1 MHNNTQQFHKG
12 IKHVFVGTTIIQ
24 VVLIKEKKGRW
35 THRNMSTEYAAGAD
49 VVPSKITGRGRP
61 PPFFFPFN
69 STLFFGTKNI
79 PRKRVPDEWID
90 ASMVK

>member
-1 MHNNTQQFHKG
+1 
-12 IKHVFVGTTIIQ
+12 VFVGTTIIQ

-61 PPFFFPFN
+61 P
-69 STLFFGTKNI
+69 LFSFLLI
-79 PRKRVPDEWID
+79 PPSFLVRKTSHENVYRM
-90 ASMVK
+90 SG